1 MPTIESIKAEARK
14 ARELREAEQARKAA
28 ESKHE
33 VSAEDV
39 RRRQHAMDACCRQAA
54 YEGNPFKALEAL
66 YKPLK
71 QARESEAVWSD
82 EEKRKR
88 RLSRAA
94 RIERARE
101 IELALGKAP
110 QNVRQAWRR
119 HCGQLE
125 HHADLATSKARRE
138 EHDRIAKLECRKRR
152 ERRETLR
159 LNHAKSGTVATQ
171 ATR

>member
-82 EEKRKR
+82 EEKRKAIR
-88 RLSRAA
+88 ISWLKRGQSLPPSISRASV
-94 RIERARE
+94 EMS
-101 IELALGKAP
+101 AP
-110 QNVRQAWRR
+110 
-119 HCGQLE
+119 
-125 HHADLATSKARRE
+125 
-138 EHDRIAKLECRKRR
+138 
-152 ERRETLR
+152 
-159 LNHAKSGTVATQ
+159 
-171 ATR
+171 